1 MSLNKKQN
9 NVEVVLPAGGSPQQE
24 TDPKLYKQN
33 LKTKINNLKL
43 QQKDTAGT
51 IKALE
56 KEFNK
61 LSKKPT
67 ATTTNKKTV
76 SKKDVKIVKKGKNKK
91 TIGKK

>member
-61 LSKKPT
+61 LSKKPVKK
-67 ATTTNKKTV
+67 ATTNKKN
-76 SKKDVKIVKKGKNKK
+76 DIKIVKKGKNKK